1 MQKAPSNTDNL
12 PIKVCAL
19 YKFKTLDDIKS
30 KRDAIFEGFLK
41 YEIKGSLL
49 IGIEGINGTI
59 SGEENNLEK
68 AIEVIANVT
77 GINEIPRK
85 YSWADKHPF
94 LRTKVRI
101 KKEIVT
107 IGSPDINPNI
117 MVGTYVKPQDWNEI
131 ISDPEMLVLDT
142 RNDYEVEIGTFK
154 GAIDPKTKTF
164 REFPEFVRENY
175 DPKIHKK
182 VAMFCT
188 GGIRCEKASAFM
200 LKEGFEEVYHLEGGI
215 LSYLE
220 KVAPEESLWE
230 GECFVFD
237 KRVSVAHGLELTD
250 TTMCHACRMPLNAQ
264 DRAHPQYEAGVS
276 CPKCHDTQT
285 EANLNRARER
295 QKQITLAKARGIE
308 HLGVNPRI

>member
-1 MQKAPSNTDNL
+1 MENTAPNPDNL

-30 KRDAIFEGFLK
+30 KRDAIYAGFVK
-41 YEIKGSLL
+41 HEIKGSLL

-59 SGEENNLEK
+59 SGEPDNLEK
-68 AIEVIANVT
+68 AIEIIANVT
-77 GINEIPRK
+77 QINEIPRK
-85 YSWADKHPF
+85 YSWSDAHPF

-107 IGSPDINPNI
+107 IGIDGVNPNL

-131 ISDPEMLVLDT
+131 ISDPEMIVLDT
-142 RNDYEVEIGTFK
+142 RNDYECEIGTFK
-154 GAIDPKTKTF
+154 GAIDPKTKIF
-164 REFPEFVRENY
+164 GEFPEFVRSNY

-200 LKEGFEEVYHLEGGI
+200 LKEGFENVYHLEGGI
-215 LSYLE
+215 LNYLE
-220 KVAPEESLWE
+220 KIPPDQSMWE

-237 KRVSVAHGLELTD
+237 KRVAVGHGVELTD
-250 TTMCHACRMPLNAQ
+250 TTMCHACRMPLNAN
-264 DRAHPQYEAGVS
+264 DRAHEHFVFGVS
-276 CPKCHDTQT
+276 CPKCHGKQSP
-285 EANLNRARER
+285 ANLKRASER
-295 QKQITLAKARGIE
+295 QKQIDLAKKRGIQ
-308 HLGVNPRI
+308 HLGVAQRI